1 MKRVISL
8 LLVLVLMIS
17 LVGCAGKKDQ
27 PSASKPEE
35 GKTGELSGKVVVWS
49 WDVAA
54 KSLEDAA
61 VEFNKI
67 HPNVKIEIE
76 DLGTE
81 QVYEKLLTRLAS
93 KTGLPDVVTMEGAM
107 VATYASKFPEGFADM
122 TDVVKAEDFLPV
134 KMGEVTCNGKVVA
147 FPWDGAPSG
156 LFYRAD
162 LFEKA
167 GINPDDIKTWDDFIK
182 EGKKMEAIG
191 VKMMPV
197 AASKNPT
204 FLEMLYNQTGSFLF
218 DEKGN
223 PTVNSE
229 KGIKAA
235 TTLKNLYDA
244 GLTFDNGD
252 WDGLVSATKEGKIAT
267 VPTAVWWAGT
277 LIDEVKESSGNWRV
291 MPLPVIEEGM
301 DFGAVNGGSNVL
313 VPADAPNKAA
323 AIEFVKFA
331 MTDVKCQINAFSK
344 YGLYPSYKPA
354 YEDPVFDQ
362 EVEYFGG
369 QKIWKF
375 FADISDKVPNVNYTE
390 NYDEAHDY
398 LKDAQARI
406 LLKGEDVKATLDE
419 LQKTYTEKFGK

>member
-1 MKRVISL
+1 MKKVISL
-8 LLVLVLMIS
+8 LLVLMLMIS
-17 LVGCAGKKDQ
+17 LAGCAGEKQ
-27 PSASKPEE
+27 PPAGNEGGKP
-35 GKTGELSGKVVVWS
+35 GELSGEVLVWS

-67 HPNVKIEIE
+67 HPNVKIKIE

-107 VATYASKFPEGFADM
+107 IATYAAKFPDGFADL
-122 TDVVKAEDFLPV
+122 TSVVNSEDFLPV
-134 KMGEVTCNGKVVA
+134 KMGEVTYNGKVVA
-147 FPWDGAPSG
+147 FPWDGAPSA
-156 LFYRAD
+156 LFYRSD
-162 LFEKA
+162 LFEAA
-167 GINPDDIKTWDDFIK
+167 GIAPDSIKTWDDFIR
-182 EGKKMEAIG
+182 EGKKMDATG
-191 VKMMPV
+191 VKMLPLAV
-197 AASKNPT
+197 SKNPT
-204 FLEMLYNQTGSFLF
+204 FWEMLYNQTGSFLF
-218 DEKGN
+218 DEEGN
-223 PTVNSE
+223 STVNDE
-229 KGIKAA
+229 NGMKAGE
-235 TTLKNLYDA
+235 TLKKLYDA
-244 GLTFDNGD
+244 GIIFDSEN
-252 WDGLVSATKEGKIAT
+252 WDGLVTATKSGKIAT

-277 LIDEVKESSGNWRV
+277 LIDEVQESAGNWRV
-291 MPLPVIEEGM
+291 MPLPAVEAGL

-313 VPADAPNKAA
+313 VPEAAPNKAA

-331 MTDVKCQINAFSK
+331 MTDVKTQINAFSK

-354 YEDPVFDQ
+354 YADPVFDQ

-398 LKDAQARI
+398 LRDAQARV

-419 LQKTYTEKFGK
+419 LQKTFVDKFGK